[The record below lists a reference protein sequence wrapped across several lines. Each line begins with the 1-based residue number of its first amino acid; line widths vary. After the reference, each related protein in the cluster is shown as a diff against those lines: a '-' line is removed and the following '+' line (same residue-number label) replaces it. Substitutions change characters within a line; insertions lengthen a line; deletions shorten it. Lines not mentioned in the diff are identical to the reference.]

1 MAADTTAE
9 LVIGRIT
16 AADDLV
22 GGRGP
27 SYRLTLD
34 LGPRGIRQAS
44 IYVSASYVD
53 REALV
58 GRQVVCALDASDAV
72 VLFAQSH
79 ARGVILI
86 QPDREVEDGTLV
98 A

>member
-1 MAADTTAE
+1 MDAPRLPE
-9 LVIGRIT
+9 LLIGRVV

-27 SYRLTLD
+27 SYRLTID
-34 LGPRGIRQAS
+34 LGSRG
-44 IYVSASYVD
+44 VSESSLQIGANYLD
-53 REALV
+53 REGLV
-58 GRQVVCALDASDAV
+58 GRQVVCVLADEELV

-79 ARGVILI
+79 AKGVVLI
-86 QPDREVEDGTLV
+86 RPDEEVEDGTIV

>member
-1 MAADTTAE
+1 MGSDTE
-9 LVIGRIT
+9 LLVGRIT

-27 SYRLTLD
+27 SYRLAID
-34 LGPRGIRQAS
+34 LGSRGIREAS
-44 IYVSASYVD
+44 IYAGAKYND

-58 GRQVVCALDASDAV
+58 GRQVVCALDGEAAV

-79 ARGVILI
+79 AAGVVLI
-86 QPDREVEDGTLV
+86 RPDEEVEEGTV
-98 A
+98 VV